1 MCFTTENWDDT
12 KKMEV
17 LEYNT
22 LARLRYFADY
32 YYGLLLY
39 QQWSGNLPNMLEE
52 HLQKQV
58 LFMAIK

>member
-1 MCFTTENWDDT
+1 MYFTTENWDDT

-22 LARLRYFADY
+22 LARLRYFSESKH
-32 YYGLLLY
+32 GLLLY